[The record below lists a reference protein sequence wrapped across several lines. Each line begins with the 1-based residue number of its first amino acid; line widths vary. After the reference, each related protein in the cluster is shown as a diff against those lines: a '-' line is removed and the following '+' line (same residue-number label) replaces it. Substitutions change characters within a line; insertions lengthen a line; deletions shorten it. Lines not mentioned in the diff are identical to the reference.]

1 VRAVRTAQ
9 LLRLATRSGLPLKV
23 LAGLEPEAD
32 PQKTAAQ
39 LAKSRRS
46 RLLVG
51 HNPHLAELAAL
62 LLGLPDGG
70 EAIRF
75 RKAGLMALE
84 RRSKPDRARPFG
96 AWSLL
101 WMVPPDLT
109 K

>member
-1 VRAVRTAQ
+1 V
-9 LLRLATRSGLPLKV
+9 
-23 LAGLEPEAD
+23 
-32 PQKTAAQ
+32 
-39 LAKSRRS
+39 
-46 RLLVG
+46 
-51 HNPHLAELAAL
+51 LAAL

-70 EAIRF
+70 EGIRF

>member
-1 VRAVRTAQ
+1 MPSYKTILVAIKDLDARTMPAVR
-9 LLRLATRSGLPLKV
+9 K
-23 LAGLEPEAD
+23 
-32 PQKTAAQ
+32 AAQ

-70 EAIRF
+70 EGIRF

>member
-1 VRAVRTAQ
+1 M
-9 LLRLATRSGLPLKV
+9 KV
-23 LAGLEPEAD
+23 FAGLEPEAD
-32 PQKTAAQ
+32 PRKTAAIV
-39 LAKSRRS
+39 AKARRS

-70 EAIRF
+70 AAIRF

-101 WMVPPDLT
+101 WMAPPDLT